1 MVIEITRREV
11 LNNLIRFK
19 DSLLERK
26 EKQQREKKRT
36 YNVLINTKT
45 GDMRFAKRI
54 AALEHHLT
62 RERKGSAEDWKEIHL
77 IVEQSKEEIRFEALD
92 SQDQPLKASDLQPLA
107 WKIASETVKV
117 LNLKSRE
124 ERPTSLEVLPE
135 EALLQD
141 LSSIHLSSDQDRIEH
156 LPGWAN
162 NIDRC
167 QAERLLWNSLPGSF
181 LIREADSLTKQ
192 TAFHLTESNGF
203 SIQPYL
209 VTFVEK
215 ESKISDL
222 IILKTDYGWTVYQDD
237 PVLSNP
243 AYHYSSTIDE
253 FLQTLHHRLK
263 HPIKIHH

>member
-54 AALEHHLT
+54 AALEHHLI
-62 RERKGSAEDWKEIHL
+62 RERKGSMEDWKEIHL
-77 IVEQSKEEIRFEALD
+77 IVEQSKGEVRFEALD
-92 SQDQPLKASDLQPLA
+92 SQDLPLKASDLKPLA

-117 LNLKSRE
+117 LNLKSQE
-124 ERPTSLEVLPE
+124 EHPNSLEVLPE

-156 LPGWAN
+156 LPGWADN
-162 NIDRC
+162 VNRY
-167 QAERLLWNSLPGSF
+167 QAERLLWDSLPGSF
-181 LIREADSLTKQ
+181 LIREADPLTKQ
-192 TAFHLTESNGF
+192 TAFHLSESNGF

-209 VTFVEK
+209 ITFVEK

-222 IILKTDYGWTVYQDD
+222 IILQTAYGWTLYQDD
-237 PVLSNP
+237 PDLSNS
-243 AYHYSSTIDE
+243 AYRYASTVDE
-253 FLQTLHHRLK
+253 FFQTLHHRLK
-263 HPIKIHH
+263 HPIKIRH